1 VTPYRAPIEDIR
13 VAFEVADSQ
22 FEGRQDSVDWKEV
35 EPVLA
40 GCGRFAEEIY
50 APLNAIGD
58 REGCRFEKGAVSA
71 PKGFKEA
78 YQSYAQAGWG
88 AVGAPENF
96 GGQGLPFKVAI
107 AVAEM
112 LNAANLSLAM
122 GSMPTPG
129 AIELLKRFGTKAQ
142 RQFYLPRV
150 ISGEW
155 TVTMAMTEPQAG
167 SDLGA
172 IKAHAVINQGEIFLK
187 GQKSLITWGEHNLTE
202 DILHLVLAR
211 SPNGPSGTKGLSLYL
226 VSKRDSNGRTNGVAC
241 TGIENK
247 MGLRGSPT
255 ASLSFGE
262 DAGTKAELLG
272 EENRGLEQMFV
283 LLNQARLRVAAFG
296 LGSAERSL
304 QAAQAYASSRVQ
316 GRGADGK
323 PTTIENHPDV
333 QRMLTSMD
341 ARTQSIRLIIQY
353 VAALVDRATGE
364 DASALEAQT
373 KIEILTPIAKAWC
386 TEMAFD
392 VTSTGVQVFGGIG
405 YSEDCEASLY
415 FREARVHMIYE
426 GTTGIQASD
435 LIFRKIRRDGGE
447 GFARLLSL
455 ITAELAKIES
465 QNGLRPSLVRLRR
478 AIGSLADLCRSSI
491 LRKDADQASL
501 QANAASFLMFAGAII
516 ASWLSVAA
524 AVKANSTADGG
535 AQAERRVRNANYMID
550 QCLAP
555 AEALA
560 QSVLANERIDDAG
573 ERACA

>member
-1 VTPYRAPIEDIR
+1 VAPYRTPIEDIR
-13 VAFEVADSQ
+13 FAFEVADSQ
-22 FEGRQDSVDWKEV
+22 LEGGKQAIDWKEV
-35 EPVLA
+35 EPVIA
-40 GCGRFAEEIY
+40 GCGRFAEEVY
-50 APLNAIGD
+50 APLNAAGD
-58 REGCRFEKGAVSA
+58 REGCRFENGAVEA

-78 YQSYAQAGWG
+78 YQSYAKAGWG
-88 AVGAPENF
+88 AVGAPEAF

-107 AVAEM
+107 CVAEL

-129 AIELLKRFGTKAQ
+129 AIELLNRFGTDVQK
-142 RQFYLPRV
+142 QFYLPRI

-172 IKAHAVINQGEIFLK
+172 IKTHAVLDQGEIRLK
-187 GQKSLITWGEHNLTE
+187 GQKSLITWGEHNLTN

-211 SPNGPSGTKGLSLYL
+211 SPNGPAGTRGLSLYL
-226 VSKRDSNGRTNGVAC
+226 VSKRDSEGHLNGVVC
-241 TGIENK
+241 SGIENK

-304 QAAQAYASSRVQ
+304 QAAQVYASDRVQ
-316 GRGADGK
+316 GRGPDGK
-323 PTTIENHPDV
+323 PTAIKNHPDV
-333 QRMLTSMD
+333 QRMLRSMD
-341 ARTQSIRLIIQY
+341 SRTQSIRLMIQY
-353 VAALVDRATGE
+353 VAALVDRV
-364 DASALEAQT
+364 ASNDESAGEAQT
-373 KIEILTPIAKAWC
+373 DLEILTPIAKAWC

-392 VTSTGVQVFGGIG
+392 VTSSGIQVFGGIG

-426 GTTGIQASD
+426 GTTGIQAND
-435 LIFRKIRRDGGE
+435 LIFRKIQRDGGA
-447 GFARLLSL
+447 GFERLLNR
-455 ITAELAKIES
+455 TNANLAKMKSGSELQELLS
-465 QNGLRPSLVRLRR
+465 SLHRSI
-478 AIGSLADLCRSSI
+478 ASLAALARSSI
-491 LRKDADQASL
+491 IRKDTDQASI
-501 QANAASFLMFAGAII
+501 QENAASFLMFAGAVV
-516 ASWLSVAA
+516 ASWLSISAA
-524 AVKANSTADGG
+524 AKAKSSSTTSAEAD
-535 AQAERRVRNANYMID
+535 RRLRNANYIIR

-560 QSVLANERIDDAG
+560 HSVFSPDLADRG
-573 ERACA
+573 SVRARV